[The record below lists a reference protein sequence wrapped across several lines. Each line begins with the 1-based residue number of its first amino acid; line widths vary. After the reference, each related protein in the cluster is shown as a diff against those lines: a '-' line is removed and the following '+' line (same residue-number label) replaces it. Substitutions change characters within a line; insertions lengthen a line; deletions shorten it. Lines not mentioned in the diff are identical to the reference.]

1 MSRIESLLSEMG
13 LALRPPKA
21 PVANY
26 LGTKRSGNLLYVSGR
41 VSEKRG
47 KVGTDLSTEDAK
59 LAAKDTM
66 LDLLAII
73 KADIGD
79 LDKIV
84 SILKL
89 QGFVNSA
96 ASFTAQ
102 PQVIDGASELLIALY
117 GEAGKH
123 ARTATGAAQ
132 LPCGPAYSWTW
143 WWSSGNNEL
152 VQGLSRMRIMM
163 QCSGSARASAADCR
177 S

>member
-1 MSRIESLLSEMG
+1 MDRVETLLAEMG
-13 LALRPPKA
+13 LALRPPKT

-26 LGTKRSGNLLYVSGR
+26 LGTKRIGNLLYVSGR

-47 KVGTDLSTEDAK
+47 QAGTDVSAEEAK
-59 LAAKDTM
+59 LAARDAM

-96 ASFTAQ
+96 ASFKTQ

-117 GEAGKH
+117 GESGNH

-132 LPCGPAYSWTW
+132 LPYGACIQLDLVV
-143 WWSSGNNEL
+143 EL
-152 VQGLSRMRIMM
+152 RG
-163 QCSGSARASAADCR
+163 
-177 S
+177 

>member
-1 MSRIESLLSEMG
+1 
-13 LALRPPKA
+13 
-21 PVANY
+21 
-26 LGTKRSGNLLYVSGR
+26 
-41 VSEKRG
+41 
-47 KVGTDLSTEDAK
+47 
-59 LAAKDTM
+59 M

-79 LDKIV
+79 LDKIF

-132 LPCGPAYSWTW
+132 LPYGASIQLDMVV
-143 WWSSGNNEL
+143 EL
-152 VQGLSRMRIMM
+152 RE
-163 QCSGSARASAADCR
+163 
-177 S
+177 